1 MNSNDVISHEK
12 KLNIAVVGAGV
23 AGLSSAWLLNRNHQV
38 TVYEASDTIGGH
50 ANTVDVSIPEGLTP
64 IDTGFIVYN
73 ELNYPNLTALF
84 KHLGVATKDA
94 EMSFGASLELGGFE
108 YSGTNLN
115 GIFGQRFNVLRPRF
129 WRMLAGIIS
138 FYKKAPSILDN
149 PAYDSVT
156 LGEYLAQEN
165 YSDSFI
171 NDHLLPMGAA
181 IWSTTASEMRA
192 YPAQAFVRFFDS
204 HGLLALK
211 ARPQWRTVDGGSR
224 EYVNRLTEGYRS
236 QILFGGVKS
245 IQRTTNKVLVEDA
258 SGNLKSFDHVVLAT
272 HASETLRILSD
283 SNQHEQAL
291 LGRWQYTINRAVLH
305 CDPAFMPKRRRV
317 WSSWN
322 FIGNRS
328 KSDKQQLCVTYWL
341 NRLQSIKSEVQ
352 LFLTLNPDREP
363 LAGSIIREFNYSHP
377 FFDTYAL
384 STQSK
389 LWSLQGHRNTW
400 FCGSY
405 FGAGFHED
413 ALQSGLAVAEELGG
427 EARPWDLPNMNDRLQ
442 LDTLLPAAT
451 A

>member
-1 MNSNDVISHEK
+1 MNSTDVAKHRK

-23 AGLSSAWLLNRNHQV
+23 AGLSSAWLLNKNHQV
-38 TVYEASDTIGGH
+38 TVYEASNTIGGH
-50 ANTVDVSIPEGLTP
+50 AITVDVAIPEGLIP
-64 IDTGFIVYN
+64 VDTGFIVYN

-84 KHLGVATKDA
+84 KHLGVSTKDA

-108 YSGTNLN
+108 YSGTNLD
-115 GIFGQRFNVLRPRF
+115 GIFGQRINVVRPRF
-129 WRMLAGIIS
+129 WRMLIGIIS

-149 PAYDSVT
+149 PAYSGVT

-171 NDHLLPMGAA
+171 NDHLLPMAAA
-181 IWSTTASEMRA
+181 IWSTTASEMKA

-224 EYVNRLTEGYRS
+224 EYVNRLTEEYRS
-236 QILFGGVKS
+236 QILFGGVQS
-245 IQRTTNKVLVEDA
+245 IQRTTNKILVEDA
-258 SGNLKSFDHVVLAT
+258 SGNLRSFDHIVLAT
-272 HASETLRILSD
+272 HANEALRLLSD
-283 SNQHEQAL
+283 SNQHERAL

-305 CDPAFMPKRRRV
+305 SDPTFMPKRRRV

-328 KSDKQQLCVTYWL
+328 ESDKHQLCVTYWL
-341 NRLQSIKSEVQ
+341 NRLQSLASDTQ
-352 LFLTLNPDREP
+352 LFLTLNPIREP
-363 LAGSIIREFNYSHP
+363 KKESIIREFDYEHP

-384 STQSK
+384 STQAK

-400 FCGSY
+400 YCGSY

-427 EARPWDLPNMNDRLQ
+427 KSRPWDLPNMNDRLH
-442 LDTLLPAAT
+442 LDALLPAASV
-451 A
+451 